1 MKTSGKLIKISNL
14 ITMILFLLPVS
25 RLDLFRENYSTLSL
39 STRGYFFLLFLGIIC
54 GLLMAYETL
63 YISGRRNAVLI
74 FAGLIL
80 GTAVPHHVPYDL
92 QGNLHLILAY
102 IGFFLMF
109 YVTYVNSFN
118 TSKKIF
124 QQILSLLIVTVSALY
139 MKYMMINTLSEI
151 IIMIACLSVNLSIY
165 LEKR

>member
-74 FAGLIL
+74 FAGLFL

-151 IIMIACLSVNLSIY
+151 IIMIVCLSVNLSIY